1 MKLAFIYK
9 CQDTLLQLSIVNSF
23 KGKESI
29 SDDG

>member
-9 CQDTLLQLSIVNSF
+9 CQDTLLQLSTFNSF